1 MQETLK
7 VKKRGRPPKKAVPI
21 EKLTFSEKIELMG
34 KMLANLCYEEQKI
47 VGGSSMSFV
56 VSDIFDVQE
65 NVSKGTVKIIWE
77 K

>member
-1 MQETLK
+1 METFK
-7 VKKRGRPPKKAVPI
+7 VTRKGRKAQKAKPI
-21 EKLTFSEKIELMG
+21 EQLSFSEKIEVMG

-56 VSDIFDVQE
+56 VSDIFDVRE